1 MSEQI
6 TADKMVSLS
15 YKVFEKIESSGAED
29 ENPLRRSL
37 EAVLGCKRE
46 EATLLVSLAV
56 ARIKQMSGIED
67 EGFPLDLVGQ
77 GVVGWVDGFLLGYL
91 LAQGE
96 EDG

>member
-1 MSEQI
+1 MSQRL
-6 TADKMVSLS
+6 TTDKVVALS
-15 YKVFEKIESSGAED
+15 YKVFEEIEASRVED

-37 EAVLGCKRE
+37 EAVLGCDQD

-56 ARIKQMSGIED
+56 ARVKQMSGIKD

-91 LAQGE
+91 LAQEE